1 LMKHRTIKREAG
13 PINVLTEEKK
23 AASGLDDGRVKN
35 FLDYL
40 WKKSKPTD
48 GEVHALMIIAMAASY
63 DTDPKA
69 PLGFRLP
76 FNLETGERIDARWSA
91 WLKHDP
97 INLVTQYRDNLKSMK
112 GIFIDCGWRDQ
123 YSIHFG
129 ARILSKRLAA
139 ARVKHTYEEF
149 DDTHSGIDYRMDR
162 SLPFLYKALKP
173 K

>member
-1 LMKHRTIKREAG
+1 MKHRKVKRLAG
-13 PINVLTEEKK
+13 PIDVLKEEKG
-23 AASGLDDGRVKN
+23 AATGMDDGRVKN
-35 FLDYL
+35 FLDHV
-40 WKKSKPTD
+40 WKQEKLSNAEGHT
-48 GEVHALMIIAMAASY
+48 LMILAMAASY

-76 FNLETGERIDARWSA
+76 FNLETGERIDARWNA

-97 INLVTQYRDNLKSMK
+97 INLVTKYRDNLKTMK

-129 ARILSKRLAA
+129 SRILSKRLAA
-139 ARVKHTYEEF
+139 AKVKHVYEEF
-149 DDTHSGIDYRMDR
+149 DDTHSSIDYRMEH

-173 K
+173 